1 MDTCGTQNPS
11 PVHILTLGKLNPYL
25 YSAMAVPTMFHT
37 FALPCHLRLPKTFSC
52 ASPMATTATASPLAI
67 GSDCGVSIKGLLY
80 PALSYTNTLYFKSAY
95 NVQIVVGDDE
105 PEDRIV
111 YRFKKEVLKAG
122 VLQECRRRRF
132 FENKHDKI
140 KRKARQASRRNR
152 KRKPRSRALAENKH
166 DSEKKKDADGDDDTG
181 IDNWELPEALYREG
195 DFK

>member
-152 KRKPRSRALAENKH
+152 KRFTFLPLTPHFSFPKKSNYLRLSALM
-166 DSEKKKDADGDDDTG
+166 DVV
-181 IDNWELPEALYREG
+181 LCQEAAVESFGR
-195 DFK
+195 K

>member
-1 MDTCGTQNPS
+1 
-11 PVHILTLGKLNPYL
+11 
-25 YSAMAVPTMFHT
+25 MFHT
-37 FALPCHLRLPKTFSC
+37 FALPFHLPKTFSC
-52 ASPMATTATASPLAI
+52 ASPMATTASPSPRAI
-67 GSDCGVSIKGLLY
+67 GCDCGVSIKGILY
-80 PALSYTNTLYFKSAY
+80 PALSHSNTLYFKSAY

-152 KRKPRSRALAENKH
+152 KRFTFLPLTPRFSFP
-166 DSEKKKDADGDDDTG
+166 KKSNYLRFLCSDGCHAVSG
-181 IDNWELPEALYREG
+181 SHCRELWHKINTILKRKRMLITMMILVLIIGNYLR
-195 DFK
+195 